1 MTDTIVKEP
10 ELFKIPRG
18 YNSSVIKLYF
28 WIGLVSAG
36 LLRIIIIA
44 DYYNPLYAK
53 VIWYL
58 GVVGYLWFFA
68 HRYHIAKRRYR
79 VIKDLAL
86 LKKIQTRKML
96 SEKEYEGLEYLL
108 WSHSVSKERTNYLI
122 ISVLSVV
129 SIIASLIFDLG
140 ILKP

>member
-1 MTDTIVKEP
+1 MEP
-10 ELFKIPRG
+10 PQENFKIPRG
-18 YNSSVIKLYF
+18 YDTSVIKLYF
-28 WIGLVSAG
+28 WLGLVSAA

-44 DYYNPLYAK
+44 DHYNPLYAK

-58 GVVGYLWFFA
+58 GVAGYLWFFA
-68 HRYHIAKRRYR
+68 HRYHIAERRFG
-79 VIKDLAL
+79 VIKDLDL
-86 LKKIQTRKML
+86 LKKIQTRETM
-96 SEKEYEGLEYLL
+96 SEKDYEGLEYLL